1 MNWDQDFVTVA
12 VDPHRVIVILVFVG
26 CWRELDVDV
35 LGDTSWDHSLLLI
48 ANLEVVRLRWQY
60 VKSLWRRRII
70 NQS

>member
-26 CWRELDVDV
+26 SWSELDVDV

-48 ANLEVVRLRWQY
+48 ANLEVARLRWQY

>member
-35 LGDTSWDHSLLLI
+35 LGDTGWDHSLLLI
-48 ANLEVVRLRWQY
+48 ANLEVVSLRWQY